1 MNQVYLPG
9 NTTLQI
15 QQAINRLL
23 SIIGSSKTGSGVFIW
38 TLTKTWQTLYD
49 EIQASGGAGIV
60 LVETDGSTNREM
72 TDNGGNPTDLGGLY
86 FIGLAHH
93 SGAYPAINIDSA
105 GGINGLFNLGGNHVI
120 LSKNIHWSIYHR
132 IGNDQNF
139 DLQLDGGSW
148 YQITDGDSY
157 RGMGA
162 RIVLTNQARTDGTNC
177 TNGLFISPND
187 QTLIATD
194 FSDIGAKT
202 FWDGKIPGAVCRIY
216 RDSSCQ
222 LNPSAVVGTATLQD
236 NLIDNALRVFYDDNV
251 NSPAFGVNDVQEA
264 IDAVK
269 SFIYDYQNT
278 NKRGNGI
285 PEGAVIGNIGDTYM
299 NLNGGANT
307 TFYVKE
313 SNSGGN
319 IGWVGK

>member
-148 YQITDGDSY
+148 YQITVINDILDFT
-157 RGMGA
+157 MIEA
-162 RIVLTNQARTDGTNC
+162 GTLEIENVV
-177 TNGLFISPND
+177 
-187 QTLIATD
+187 
-194 FSDIGAKT
+194 FSLDKLMENVT
-202 FWDGKIPGAVCRIY
+202 
-216 RDSSCQ
+216 
-222 LNPSAVVGTATLQD
+222 PSA
-236 NLIDNALRVFYDDNV
+236 
-251 NSPAFGVNDVQEA
+251 
-264 IDAVK
+264 AVA
-269 SFIYDYQNT
+269 D
-278 NKRGNGI
+278 
-285 PEGAVIGNIGDTYM
+285 
-299 NLNGGANT
+299 
-307 TFYVKE
+307 
-313 SNSGGN
+313 
-319 IGWVGK
+319 